1 MFRENTYDCYFL
13 PGEVVESDI
22 DLGVLIYTASCRSR
36 NMSLHSVYPN
46 SSDFDLIR
54 LLTAEAA
61 KTLDKA
67 RSIYCRLEY
76 RNSPLYDMF
85 DSLVAGRKG
94 RRAN

>member
-1 MFRENTYDCYFL
+1 MFRENTYDCHFL
-13 PGEVVESDI
+13 PGKVVESVS
-22 DLGVLIYTASCRSR
+22 DLGIVIYTAVCRSR

-46 SSDFDLIR
+46 SFDFDLIR
-54 LLTAEAA
+54 SLTAEAA
-61 KTLDKA
+61 KTLDKG

-76 RNSPLYDMF
+76 RNSPLYGMF